1 MTVPDSPHSLPRVFS
16 TRRRVAFCATDLA
29 GVMHFSNY
37 LRWMEDAE
45 HAFWRSL
52 GLSVHA
58 PDAATPYSWPRV
70 SVSCEYRAPLRF
82 EDEAE
87 LRLRLVNLGGRS
99 LTLEVEFLRARH
111 NDGRLMRALAG
122 REVRGHDDSA
132 GDSRAPGAAAG
143 SGRLI
148 ACVSWPGG
156 GSVLPYGMTTTPA
169 LHADEQLVVH
179 VFFLP

>member
-1 MTVPDSPHSLPRVFS
+1 
-16 TRRRVAFCATDLA
+16 
-29 GVMHFSNY
+29 MHFSNY

-99 LTLEVEFLRARH
+99 LTLEVEFLRDGQTVAR
-111 NDGRLMRALAG
+111 GTTTAVCCAL
-122 REVRGHDDSA
+122 S
-132 GDSRAPGAAAG
+132 
-143 SGRLI
+143 
-148 ACVSWPGG
+148 PGG
-156 GSVLPYGMTTTPA
+156 KFAAMTIPPEIRERLAPLLAPA
-169 LHADEQLVVH
+169 G
-179 VFFLP
+179 